1 MSDNSI
7 ARVHYFEG
15 QFLRTQDFVDEQAY
29 HVAMRRRHNIA
40 HHTWGIVSG
49 LEIVLEEGNFFLQP
63 GMAVDGYGR
72 ELIVAQKKAISSSAF
87 GDNSSSVFSDK
98 GSNELDVWLTYGLT
112 TSDEATA
119 GFAGCGNGNK
129 NGTSFYRSQETAQIL
144 LSKPNGTD
152 RRAPKEVPAPDRNF
166 PPSRTPP
173 DDPELSWPVFLG
185 QIINDPANQQQP
197 LAVKLDDRPFVGLVG
212 EEITSPSGGMRVE
225 VGKIESDP
233 VTGNPVTN
241 GQARFG
247 VFARDATAETPKWLS
262 RFEVKANGELKVK
275 GNATIQGNLT
285 IAGGAIEFEAGPARD
300 PTAPPWNI
308 YHFQG
313 PEKQGNPA
321 VDVPIEEL
329 RIEMPVN
336 ATPGNNRVVIGTW
349 SKHLDAAGQEKEEFH
364 ACLTVHDNCNVEVA
378 GDLIVKGR
386 VDARTFV
393 GARLSD
399 AARNAATSA
408 LTSGILATS
417 ARLGQL
423 PGTAPTVTGTG
434 TTLVSVE
441 ELATRLEQDK
451 NFRDEFVQRMQ
462 SSTLL
467 KITPVIS

>member
-40 HHTWGIVSG
+40 HHSWGIVSG
-49 LEIVLEEGNFFLQP
+49 LEIVLEEGNFYVQP

-72 ELIVAQKKAISSSAF
+72 ELIVAQKKPIASSAF
-87 GDNSSSVFSDK
+87 GDSSSSVFGDK
-98 GSNELDVWLTYGLT
+98 GGNELDVWLTYGLT

-144 LSKPNGTD
+144 LTKPNGPD
-152 RRAPKEVPAPDRNF
+152 RRAPKEVPLNDRNF
-166 PPSRTPP
+166 PPNRTPP
-173 DDPELSWPVFLG
+173 DNPELLWPVFLG

-197 LAVKLDDRPFVGLVG
+197 LAVKLDDRPYVGLVG
-212 EEITSPSGGMRVE
+212 EEISSPSGGMRVE

-233 VTGNPVTN
+233 LTGNPVPN

-247 VFARDATAETPKWLS
+247 VFARNAAKDTPKWLS
-262 RFEVKANGELKVK
+262 RLEVDAEGELKVK

-300 PTAPPWNI
+300 RNAPAWDI

-313 PEKQGNPA
+313 TEDQGQNKN
-321 VDVPIEEL
+321 VPIEEL
-329 RIEMPVN
+329 RIEIPVN
-336 ATPGNNRVVIGTW
+336 ATRGNNRVVIGTW

-378 GDLIVKGR
+378 GDLIVKGK
-386 VDARTFV
+386 VTASAFA

-417 ARLGQL
+417 ARLCQL
-423 PGTAPTVTGTG
+423 PGTSPSITGIG
-434 TTLVSVE
+434 TTPISIDDI
-441 ELATRLEQDK
+441 ATRLEQDQS
-451 NFRDEFVQRMQ
+451 FRDAFVQKMK

-467 KITPVIS
+467 TVTEV

>member
-1 MSDNSI
+1 MSDNTI

-72 ELIVAQKKAISSSAF
+72 ELIVADKKAISSSAF
-87 GDNSSSVFSDK
+87 GDSSSSVFSDK

-129 NGTSFYRSQETAQIL
+129 NSASFYRSQETVQIL

-152 RRAPKEVPAPDRNF
+152 RRAPKEVSAPDRNF
-166 PPSRTPP
+166 SPSRTPP
-173 DDPELSWPVFLG
+173 DNPEISWPVFLG
-185 QIINDPANQQQP
+185 QIISDPANQQQP
-197 LAVKLDDRPFVGLVG
+197 LAVKLDDRPYVGLVG

-225 VGKIESDP
+225 VGKIETDP
-233 VTGNPVTN
+233 VTGAPVTD
-241 GQARFG
+241 GKPRFG
-247 VFARDATAETPKWLS
+247 VFARNATADTPKWLS
-262 RFEVKANGELKVK
+262 RFEIAANGELAIK
-275 GNATIQGNLT
+275 GNATVQGNLT

-300 PTAPPWNI
+300 KNVPSWGI
-308 YHFQG
+308 YHIRENG
-313 PEKQGNPA
+313 VA
-321 VDVPIEEL
+321 IEEL

-364 ACLTVHDNCNVEVA
+364 ACLTVKDNCVVEVA

-386 VDARTFV
+386 VDADVFV
-393 GARLSD
+393 RGQLSS
-399 AARNAATSA
+399 AALSAATSA

-417 ARLGQL
+417 GRLGQL
-423 PGTAPTVTGTG
+423 PGTSSVVTGTG
-434 TTLVSVE
+434 TVDDF
-441 ELATRLEQDK
+441 ANRLERDTA
-451 NFRDEFVQRMQ
+451 FRDNFIQRMQ
-462 SSTLL
+462 SSALL
-467 KITPVIS
+467 EVKLKSP